1 MENKEMLSVGQH
13 AKILVPASTY
23 NIQDDNRLLIP
34 FTSGD
39 KIGFANKNG
48 VVVVEPTFTMYYGE
62 CYDERDIIKV
72 AVDNIYGFIRSG
84 GDVATYKRPMYG
96 LINSKGETLYEPLF
110 YEIMPSIGKDKLYTV
125 QNTERQYAVLRM
137 DGTEVVPFGKYHWI
151 DGFDNGIAR
160 VNNGNK
166 WGLINE
172 KGKEVLPLEYDQIW
186 NFYDRKRISTR
197 VVKDNVDYDV
207 VFSEL

>member
-1 MENKEMLSVGQH
+1 
-13 AKILVPASTY
+13 
-23 NIQDDNRLLIP
+23 
-34 FTSGD
+34 
-39 KIGFANKNG
+39 
-48 VVVVEPTFTMYYGE
+48 
-62 CYDERDIIKV
+62 
-72 AVDNIYGFIRSG
+72 
-84 GDVATYKRPMYG
+84 
-96 LINSKGETLYEPLF
+96 
-110 YEIMPSIGKDKLYTV
+110 
-125 QNTERQYAVLRM
+125 M

-186 NFYDRKRISTR
+186 NFYDKKRISTR